1 MSADRQSRRDCLHC
15 GGCALTI
22 LIAGALGGADLAGL
36 PVLAISGETREHE
49 RRYPIPASDSVSID
63 HQEQVIIARYQG
75 HVFGMSLVCPHE
87 HAAVRWVDK
96 EHRFQ
101 CTKHDSRYQPDGLY
115 TSGRATRNL
124 DRFAVRRDGD
134 AVVIDLDR
142 WFQSDKDPSGWAAAV
157 VAV

>member
-1 MSADRQSRRDCLHC
+1 MSADGQSRRNFLQH

-22 LIAGALGGADLAGL
+22 LVACAIGGGDLAGL
-36 PVLAISGETREHE
+36 PVATITGEAREQE
-49 RRYPIPASDSVSID
+49 RKYPIPATDSVNID
-63 HQEQVIIARYQG
+63 HREQVIIARVSG

-87 HAAVRWVDK
+87 HAAVRWVEK

-124 DRFAVRRDGD
+124 DRFAIRRDGD
-134 AVVIDLDR
+134 AVVVDLDH
-142 WFQSDKDPSGWAAAV
+142 WFQSDKDQAGWAAAV
-157 VAV
+157 VTV